1 VAVAVLDSPRSRVR
15 AAFAAM
21 RPRQWSKN
29 LLLFAGLLFAAKLG
43 DPTRWLEAL
52 AAFAAYCA
60 ASSAAYL
67 VNDVSDA
74 GHDREHPV
82 KRLRPVASGE
92 LPARTAVAIAAALTA
107 AAFAGVAA
115 LGLGSVAFLA
125 GFLVLQA
132 AYTAGLKHV
141 VLIDVLAIAG
151 LFVLRASAG
160 AEAVD
165 VRISPWLLIC
175 TGLLALFLALAKRRA
190 ELVLVGAEET
200 PWLGASPAKPAT
212 PGRTTGAPQAPR
224 GRPVLE
230 GYSLALVDQ
239 LVSVVAASTVIA
251 YSLYTFTARDSKAM
265 MATVPFVL
273 YGVFRYLLLLHR
285 HDLGEEP
292 ENVLLT
298 DVPLLLTIAAWA
310 ATCATILALT

>member
-1 VAVAVLDSPRSRVR
+1 VLGAV
-15 AAFAAM
+15 
-21 RPRQWSKN
+21 
-29 LLLFAGLLFAAKLG
+29 
-43 DPTRWLEAL
+43 
-52 AAFAAYCA
+52 
-60 ASSAAYL
+60 
-67 VNDVSDA
+67 
-74 GHDREHPV
+74 
-82 KRLRPVASGE
+82 
-92 LPARTAVAIAAALTA
+92 
-107 AAFAGVAA
+107 AFAGAA
-115 LGLGSVAFLA
+115 VLGLGSV
-125 GFLVLQA
+125 GFLVGFLLLQA
-132 AYTAGLKHV
+132 AYTAGLKQV
-141 VLIDVLAIAG
+141 VLIDVLAIAA
-151 LFVLRASAG
+151 LFVVRASAG

-200 PWLGASPAKPAT
+200 P
-212 PGRTTGAPQAPR
+212 

-239 LVSVVAASTVIA
+239 LVTVVAASTVIA

-292 ENVLLT
+292 ENVLLS
-298 DVPLLLTIAAWA
+298 DGPLLLTVAAWA
-310 ATCATILALT
+310 ATSAVILALT

>member
-1 VAVAVLDSPRSRVR
+1 VAVAVLERPRSRAR
-15 AAFAAM
+15 AAFAAL

-29 LLLFAGLLFAAKLG
+29 LLLFAGLIFAAKLG
-43 DPTRWLEAL
+43 DVTRWLEAL
-52 AAFAAYCA
+52 LAFGVYCA

-67 VNDVSDA
+67 VNDVRDA
-74 GHDREHPV
+74 EHDREHPV

-92 LPARTAVAIAAALTA
+92 LPPATALGLAAVLAA
-107 AAFAGVAA
+107 AAFGGAA
-115 LGLGSVAFLA
+115 VLGLGSVGFLA
-125 GFLVLQA
+125 AFLVLQA
-132 AYTAGLKHV
+132 AYTAGLKHI

-151 LFVLRASAG
+151 LFVVRASAG
-160 AEAVD
+160 AEGVD

-200 PWLGASPAKPAT
+200 P
-212 PGRTTGAPQAPR
+212 

-230 GYSLALVDQ
+230 GYSLVLVDQ
-239 LVSVVAASTVIA
+239 LVTMVAASTVIA

-265 MATVPFVL
+265 MATVPFVV

-285 HDLGEEP
+285 HQLGEEP
-292 ENVLLT
+292 ENVLLS
-298 DVPLLLTIAAWA
+298 DAPLLLTIAGWA
-310 ATCATILALT
+310 ATSATILALT

>member
-1 VAVAVLDSPRSRVR
+1 MAVAALDSPRSRTR
-15 AAFAAM
+15 AAFAAL
-21 RPRQWSKN
+21 RPRQWTKN

-43 DPTRWLEAL
+43 DLTRWLEAL
-52 AAFAAYCA
+52 LAFCVYCA

-67 VNDVSDA
+67 VNDVRDA
-74 GHDREHPV
+74 PHDREHPV

-92 LPARTAVAIAAALTA
+92 LPARTALGIATVLVVLAFGGAA
-107 AAFAGVAA
+107 V
-115 LGLGSVAFLA
+115 LGWGSVAFLA
-125 GFLVLQA
+125 GFLVLQV

-141 VLIDVLAIAG
+141 VLIDVLAISA
-151 LFVLRASAG
+151 LFVIRASAG

-175 TGLLALFLALAKRRA
+175 TGLLALFLALGKRRA

-200 PWLGASPAKPAT
+200 P
-212 PGRTTGAPQAPR
+212 

-251 YSLYTFTARDSKAM
+251 YSLYTFGARDSKAM
-265 MATVPFVL
+265 MATVPFVV

-298 DVPLLLTIAAWA
+298 DVPLILTLVAWA
-310 ATCATILALT
+310 ATSAVILALT